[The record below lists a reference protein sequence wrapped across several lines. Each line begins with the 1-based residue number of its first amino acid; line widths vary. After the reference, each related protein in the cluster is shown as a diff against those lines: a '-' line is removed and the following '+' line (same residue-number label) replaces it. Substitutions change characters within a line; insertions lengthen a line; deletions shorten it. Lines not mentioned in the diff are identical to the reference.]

1 MSPAHPF
8 LAQANFASGLT
19 SFALMRRLFEIRNH
33 KSTFQLRFGREGLFG
48 KLMLQKP
55 GVTNEGGVEGGSGDI
70 KARKAIE
77 KAKANKVSPEK
88 TPEGPKGSLGRRPLC
103 FFL

>member
-1 MSPAHPF
+1 MAAKVGLPPGQRCPPAPWDDP
-8 LAQANFASGLT
+8 
-19 SFALMRRLFEIRNH
+19 
-33 KSTFQLRFGREGLFG
+33 LRFGREGLLG
-48 KLMLQKP
+48 ELMLQKS
-55 GVTNEGGVEGGSGDI
+55 GVTDEGRVECRGGDI

-103 FFL
+103 FFLKPRF